1 LAVLGLGLGPN
12 RYTVKNQ
19 ITKYRVAIGCFFGE
33 EIMRASVIG
42 PVLLLAFALITAAAA
57 LPPDAAPETQ
67 TAYCN
72 FDDGNQMTVEY
83 VPTVAKNDEP
93 RNGKVWTP
101 GGTPMVLFAQT
112 PLTLG
117 GSPIPTGGYHLFV
130 IPGRN
135 NWTLVVNKNVTAGS
149 KYDPADDIAKAQMDV
164 GSLGEAEKEVRV
176 SFAHSGPKL
185 CSMRIDYQKTGAFV
199 DFKEQ

>member
-1 LAVLGLGLGPN
+1 MRAPVLGF
-12 RYTVKNQ
+12 
-19 ITKYRVAIGCFFGE
+19 I
-33 EIMRASVIG
+33 
-42 PVLLLAFALITAAAA
+42 LLLLITLVASAFAQSA
-57 LPPDAAPETQ
+57 PDPQ

-72 FDDGNQMTVEY
+72 FDDSTQMTVQY
-83 VPTVAKNDEP
+83 VPKVGKNDEP

-117 GSPIPTGGYHLFV
+117 GSPIPIGGYHLYV

-149 KYDPADDIAKAQMDV
+149 SYDEKDNIAKAQMDL
-164 GSLGEAEKEVRV
+164 GSLGEAEKDVRV

-185 CSMRIDYQKTGAFV
+185 CSMRIDYGKTGAFV
-199 DFKEQ
+199 DFQEQ

>member
-1 LAVLGLGLGPN
+1 
-12 RYTVKNQ
+12 
-19 ITKYRVAIGCFFGE
+19 
-33 EIMRASVIG
+33 MRALVFGSI
-42 PVLLLAFALITAAAA
+42 LLLPITLAATALAQS
-57 LPPDAAPETQ
+57 APESQ

-72 FDDGNQMTVEY
+72 FDDGTQITVEY
-83 VPTVAKNDEP
+83 NPTVAKNDEP
-93 RNGKVWTP
+93 RNGKLWTP

-112 PLTLG
+112 ALILG
-117 GSPIPTGGYHLFV
+117 GSPIPTGGYHMFV

-149 KYDPADDIAKAQMDV
+149 KYDEKDNIAKGQMDI
-164 GSLGEAEKEVRV
+164 GSLGEAEKDARI

-185 CSMRIDYQKTGAFV
+185 CSMRIDHGKTGAFV